1 MDTLIREGQ
10 TRLMYTTG
18 KDIAPE
24 SDIAVLSV
32 LRYDIC
38 KYKKIKIAG

>member
-1 MDTLIREGQ
+1 MDMLMREGQ
-10 TRLMYTTG
+10 TGLMYTTG

-24 SDIAVLSV
+24 SGIAVLSI

-38 KYKKIKIAG
+38 KYKRIKIAG